1 MIDPEVSLDT
11 VGRLLALIAH
21 DLRNPLS
28 AIHSNLGFLSSTLVD
43 DVESLGGG
51 TSERT
56 DELRDALA
64 DGLISCEGLTHM
76 IDNIEIWG
84 QILRGATPPAKAPTA
99 VADLVQDSVS
109 RCSGVAESYGI
120 RLERVRSSPDL
131 ARATVFIN
139 REQVSKALGNLIRN
153 SIQHSTPG
161 QVVGVG
167 LRWPSQTERTRLHVV
182 VEDGGTPVNPNAAAA
197 LFTADGQLQAKSS
210 SEGRYS
216 RALGLYIARL
226 GGELGGARVRAER
239 SSGASPTNTL
249 VLELDVH

>member
-43 DVESLGGG
+43 DAESVGGG

-56 DELRDALA
+56 DELRDALS

-84 QILRGATPPAKAPTA
+84 QVLRGATPPAKSAMA

-109 RCSGVAESYGI
+109 RCTAVADSYGI
-120 RLERVRSSPDL
+120 KLERVRSASDL
-131 ARATVFIN
+131 ARTAVVVN
-139 REQVSKALGNLIRN
+139 REQVCKALGNLIRN
-153 SIQHSTPG
+153 AIQHSTPG

-167 LRWPSQTERTRLHVV
+167 IRWPSETARSKLQVV
-182 VEDGGTPVNPNAAAA
+182 VEDTGTPIEPNAAAV
-197 LFTADGQLQAKSS
+197 LFTAEGQLRAKAS

-216 RALGLYIARL
+216 RALGLFIARL
-226 GGELGGARVRAER
+226 GAELGGGRVTAER
-239 SSGASPTNTL
+239 SPAEPTTNSL
-249 VLELDVH
+249 ILELNVH